1 MARIGVVVNP
11 AAGSGTAVPVGRRVH
26 QLLTAAGH
34 TIHDFS
40 ASTLAQAT
48 DRARAAAT
56 AGLAGLVI
64 VGGDGA
70 VHLGVNVVAGTSL
83 PLGIVPAGT
92 GNDIAL
98 ALRVP
103 KDVDRAVAD
112 ILAALVTRPRAI
124 DAVRVGRPDAAA
136 YEWYVG
142 VLSCGFDAA
151 VNATANSYRF
161 PPGHAKYL
169 RAVAAELPRFR
180 PFGYRVQLEGGQVW
194 TSAGTVVAVAN
205 IAWFGGGLK
214 VAPDADPDDGLLDV
228 VVAGPFSRS
237 GVVGIFPKL
246 YGGTHIGDPRVQVFR
261 SRTVTIEHAPD
272 LGPHPPVGYAD
283 GERIGPLPLR
293 CEVVPGALHVLH

>member
-1 MARIGVVVNP
+1 MSTVAVVVN
-11 AAGSGTAVPVGRRVH
+11 ASAGTGAGIAIGRRVH
-26 QLLTAAGH
+26 ELLAAAGH
-34 TIHDFS
+34 TVQDLS
-40 ASTLAQAT
+40 APTLAQAT

-56 AGLAGLVI
+56 AGLAGLIV

-70 VHLGVNVVAGTSL
+70 VHLGANIAAGTPL
-83 PLGIVPAGT
+83 PLGIVQAGT
-92 GNDIAL
+92 GNDIAQ

-103 KDVDRAVAD
+103 KDVDRAMAD
-112 ILAALVTRPRAI
+112 IVAALATRPRSI

-151 VNATANSYRF
+151 VNATANTYRF
-161 PPGHAKYL
+161 PRGHAKYL

-180 PFGYRVQLEGGQVW
+180 PYGYRVAMDDGEWLSSG
-194 TSAGTVVAVAN
+194 SLVAVAN

-214 VAPDADPDDGLLDV
+214 IAPAADPEDGVLEV
-228 VVAGPFSRS
+228 VVAGPFSKS

-246 YGGTHIGDPRVQVFR
+246 YGGTHVSDPRVQVFR
-261 SRTVTIEHAPD
+261 SRTVTIEPAPD

-283 GERIGPLPLR
+283 GERIRPLPLR